1 MVQRISL
8 INKEIVRVS
17 LIGNLD
23 IRVIE
28 EVKDDAYVGRKEDYG
43 LVLTWPIWEVFVKVF
58 FIRMVMLL
66 KKVILEDSLEKVKLI
81 IEATDKIKIE
91 V

>member
-43 LVLTWPIWEVFVKVF
+43 LVLT
-58 FIRMVMLL
+58 
-66 KKVILEDSLEKVKLI
+66 
-81 IEATDKIKIE
+81 
-91 V
+91 